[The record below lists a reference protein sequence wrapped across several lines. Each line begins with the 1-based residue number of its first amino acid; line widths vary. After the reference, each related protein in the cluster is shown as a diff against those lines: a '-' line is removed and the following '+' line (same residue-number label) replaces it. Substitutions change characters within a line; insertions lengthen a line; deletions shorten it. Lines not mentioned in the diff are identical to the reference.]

1 MLSYFQNLVSGYT
14 FQYSHLAIL
23 VGVLL
28 ALYFLWGYMR
38 KPSGPNSG
46 VWQGPNPYGSNGPNP
61 GYPGRPGMPG
71 PNPGSMQGPPGGPQ
85 GNIQYDQALPPMPNP
100 NVGVPSRYP
109 NDGGQGLGQGQD
121 SQTCSPPMDH
131 VNQGTNNPGPT
142 LGPGSQGTS
151 GNQMGGNSNRTLV
164 LYYAPWCA
172 FCKKI
177 MPSWDDLQNRY
188 GERVQK
194 VDCEAYPEEAEKQ
207 NIEAFPTVIL
217 FVDNKKVKV
226 LKGGADPETLESFL
240 A

>member
-1 MLSYFQNLVSGYT
+1 MLSYFQNLLGGYN

-38 KPSGPNSG
+38 KPSSSG
-46 VWQGPNPYGSNGPNP
+46 VPGAPGSYPGP
-61 GYPGRPGMPG
+61 YPGRPYPGM
-71 PNPGSMQGPPGGPQ
+71 SPGGPAPQQGVPQ
-85 GNIQYDQALPPMPNP
+85 GNVQYDQALPPMPSGNP

-109 NDGGQGLGQGQD
+109 NDGGQD
-121 SQTCSPPMDH
+121 PNSCAPPMDY
-131 VNQGTNNPGPT
+131 VNPAGNNNPGPT
-142 LGPGSQGTS
+142 VGPGSQGHPVQAQT
-151 GNQMGGNSNRTLV
+151 GGNSNRTLV

-172 FCKKI
+172 FCKKM
-177 MPSWDDLQNRY
+177 MPAWDDLQNRY
-188 GERVQK
+188 GERMQK

-217 FVDNKKVKV
+217 FVDNKKAKV